1 VEEVVVVVPG
11 EALAGSQDYSSESFR
26 DIARR

>member
-1 VEEVVVVVPG
+1 VEVEEEVVPG
-11 EALAGSQDYSSESFR
+11 EALAGGQDYSSESFR